1 MVEIPLEVLHHHKL
15 KRLDS
20 LNLMEVPLELV
31 RNNSQITVVMD
42 VVASLVFDVEGLIIK
57 RTDALL
63 LMKKLI
69 GTKPLLLSKLERL
82 QKRPGNLILVQTS
95 I

>member
-1 MVEIPLEVLHHHKL
+1 
-15 KRLDS
+15 
-20 LNLMEVPLELV
+20 MEVPLELV

>member
-1 MVEIPLEVLHHHKL
+1 
-15 KRLDS
+15 
-20 LNLMEVPLELV
+20 MEVPLELV

-42 VVASLVFDVEGLIIK
+42 VVASFVFDVEGLIIK

-69 GTKPLLLSKLERL
+69 GTKPLLLSKWERL

>member
-1 MVEIPLEVLHHHKL
+1 
-15 KRLDS
+15 
-20 LNLMEVPLELV
+20 MEVPLELV

-42 VVASLVFDVEGLIIK
+42 VVASFVFDVEGLIIK